1 MSEMCLKRK
10 LNSSFGLV
18 LALFCMCA
26 VSCANIFQDKVA
38 MSRNG
43 SSATLGD
50 LFVGGRT
57 KTGKLD
63 APSQITVSQYEFN
76 NMIRISWS
84 SVKNARYYTVK
95 RASVV
100 KDDNGE
106 WKTPNEN
113 ELIWEIVGNIFG
125 TTCDDILIKDDV
137 NNGDPLDYTN
147 KKYEYVYYYSVSAGN
162 DLLGYDPSDETISTW
177 AALLPPPLNV
187 KASLGSSDEYIKITW
202 KGNAGAKYYKIY
214 RSSQSDGKNSVSLP
228 ILLYPSE
235 TSYIDYGVSSFK
247 GANLY
252 YTICSVN
259 GLGNESVASSVAMG
273 YTALP
278 GAPGGVEEVVVTK
291 GHGENQNSIEI
302 QWKALD
308 ADDILYNIYRSDLN
322 DNTMR
327 ELVSG
332 ISVNGEY
339 GTYTDNGSKAELQQN
354 TYYYYYVQS
363 YKTVVE
369 NGEEVTYNGPVSV
382 TGPAAD
388 LDEDS
393 FDKYAEG
400 FILSAPST
408 VEVQK
413 PDIAQKN
420 DPYTVLF
427 TPAIGD
433 KNFSKGSKGSEYS
446 NNYEYIVFGGDSEY
460 GAFTELTR
468 ASSNSLQLNDG
479 KYSITPSNP
488 QRKFYKMQV
497 ANGAAFSAQTNAVA
511 PAPYAP
517 TDVYVTCAALVGNAS
532 DYVPA
537 TNTSETE
544 PGSNDNGVHPVKI
557 VWTAPEGDDAAYYN
571 IYRKNTFEGTNWGT
585 PINDEPVS
593 GTSYIDKNANARV
606 GRVYYY
612 SVVSLNS
619 LKQGAN
625 GSLPEKPELIGSGA
639 DAIIKTY
646 NINIDGKSTR
656 CGKGW
661 GWGAPSAWQYIKE
674 MCITIMNSH
683 ERLGALKSGST
694 IGDKMK
700 NDHTTGM
707 LYGDL
712 DYKFSLGSMYAT
724 VHYTNYA
731 DYWINND
738 SSLGYYFLLNG
749 NTDTKAD
756 MSMSGNML
764 GTVICKGMYPG
775 SVKYDNIEISGG
787 NANKG
792 YYELIRE
799 GIDGGM
805 LNVSWLAGQ

>member
-1 MSEMCLKRK
+1 
-10 LNSSFGLV
+10 
-18 LALFCMCA
+18 
-26 VSCANIFQDKVA
+26 
-38 MSRNG
+38 MSRSG

-113 ELIWEIVGNIFG
+113 ELIWEIVGKEFG

-302 QWKALD
+302 QWKALEED
-308 ADDILYNIYRSDLN
+308 GILYNIYRSALKDN
-322 DNTMR
+322 TIDNTMR

-388 LDEDS
+388 LEEDS

-433 KNFSKGSKGSEYS
+433 KNFSKGLKGSEYS

-517 TDVYVTCAALVGNAS
+517 TDVYVTCAALVGNAI

-537 TNTSETE
+537 TNTSETD

-557 VWTAPEGDDAAYYN
+557 VWTAPEGGDAAYYN
-571 IYRKNTFEGTNWGT
+571 IYRKTNFGSGNWGM

-593 GTSYIDKNANARV
+593 GTSYIDKNENARPDI
-606 GRVYYY
+606 VYYY

-625 GSLPEKPELIGSGA
+625 KSLPEKPELMGTGA
-639 DAIIKTY
+639 NAIIKTY
-646 NINIDGKSTR
+646 DVKIDGKDTR

-661 GWGAPSAWQYIKE
+661 GWGALSAWQYIVE
-674 MCITIMNSH
+674 MCKTVNNSH
-683 ERLGALKSGST
+683 ARSNALRPGSTLGDKLKDDSLNGIISGSWT
-694 IGDKMK
+694 
-700 NDHTTGM
+700 
-707 LYGDL
+707 
-712 DYKFSLGSMYAT
+712 YKLNGLNAT
-724 VHYTNYA
+724 VHYENYA
-731 DYWINND
+731 DYYIND
-738 SSLGYYFLLNG
+738 DLSLGIYFSLTG
-749 NTDTKAD
+749 NTDTNVD
-756 MSMSGNML
+756 QVVSQNGSMS

-775 SVKYDNIEISGG
+775 SVGYDKIEVRGGNSGG
-787 NANKG
+787 G
-792 YYELIRE
+792 YYILKRE
-799 GIDGGM
+799 GIDNAT
-805 LNVSWLAGQ
+805 LNISYTAGAKE

>member
-1 MSEMCLKRK
+1 
-10 LNSSFGLV
+10 
-18 LALFCMCA
+18 
-26 VSCANIFQDKVA
+26 

-113 ELIWEIVGNIFG
+113 ELIWEIVGKEFG

-259 GLGNESVASSVAMG
+259 ELGNESVASSVAMG

-278 GAPGGVEEVVVTK
+278 GAPSGVEEVVVTK

-308 ADDILYNIYRSDLN
+308 ADDILYNIYRSALKGN
-322 DNTMR
+322 TIDNTMR

-339 GTYTDNGSKAELQQN
+339 GTYTDNDSKAELQQN

-413 PDIAQKN
+413 PNIAQKN

-517 TDVYVTCAALVGNAS
+517 TDVYVTCAALVGNYS
-532 DYVPA
+532 DYIP
-537 TNTSETE
+537 TSTDSGTGSYKSETDRA
-544 PGSNDNGVHPVKI
+544 SNDNGVHPVKI
-557 VWTAPEGDDAAYYN
+557 VWTAPEGGDAAYYN
-571 IYRKNTFEGTNWGT
+571 IYRKTNFGSGNWGM

-593 GTSYIDKNANARV
+593 GTSYIDKNENARPDI
-606 GRVYYY
+606 VYYY

-625 GSLPEKPELIGSGA
+625 RSLPEKPELMGTGA

-646 NINIDGKSTR
+646 DVKIDGKDTR

-661 GWGAPSAWQYIKE
+661 GWGALSAWQYIQQ
-674 MCITIMNSH
+674 MCKPIENSH
-683 ERLGALKSGST
+683 KNCDTLKKAIPTGTETVLGVLNGRLEYNT
-694 IGDKMK
+694 P
-700 NDHTTGM
+700 
-707 LYGDL
+707 
-712 DYKFSLGSMYAT
+712 FSLNPYANLE
-724 VHYTNYA
+724 YFDYA
-731 DYWINND
+731 DYYIND
-738 SSLGYYFLLNG
+738 DESLGYSFLLNG
-749 NTDTKAD
+749 HTDTKA
-756 MSMSGNML
+756 SMDKSGVML
-764 GTVICKGMYPG
+764 GTVTCKGMYPG
-775 SVKYDNIEISGG
+775 SVKYDGITIRDGVSAG
-787 NANKG
+787 G

-799 GIDGGM
+799 GIDTGTLKVNYM
-805 LNVSWLAGQ
+805 AGKDIKFTPRKN